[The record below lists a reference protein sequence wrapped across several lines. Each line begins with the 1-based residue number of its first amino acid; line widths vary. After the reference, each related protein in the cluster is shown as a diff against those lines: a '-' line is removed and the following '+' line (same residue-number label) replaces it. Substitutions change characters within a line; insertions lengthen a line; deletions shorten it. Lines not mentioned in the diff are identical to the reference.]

1 MIISFRNKSLERCY
15 AGGSAKGLPAEFV
28 PKIRRILFAL
38 DNANS
43 AVELSQP
50 GFGLHELSGN
60 LKGTWSIVVTRN
72 WCVPFRFEKENV
84 YDVDFV
90 DYH

>member
-1 MIISFRNKSLERCY
+1 MIASFRNKALERCY
-15 AGGSAKGLPAEFV
+15 SGVSSKGLPAEFV
-28 PKIRRILFAL
+28 PKLKRILFAL

-43 AVELSQP
+43 PDNLSQP

-60 LKGTWSIVVTRN
+60 LKGSWSIVVTRN
-72 WCVPFRFEKENV
+72 WRVTFRFQGENV
-84 YDVDFV
+84 CDVDFV

>member
-1 MIISFRNKSLERCY
+1 MIISFRNKPLERCY
-15 AGGSAKGLPAEFV
+15 AGGSAKGLPADFV

-38 DNANS
+38 DNAIG
-43 AVELSQP
+43 VGELSQP

-72 WCVPFRFEKENV
+72 WRVTFRFDGENV
-84 YDVDFV
+84 CDVDFV